1 MAKKTAPLL
10 PTTNQLLTDFGER
23 LKLARLRRK
32 LTAKQ
37 VAERA
42 GMSPMTLRSL
52 EAGGTGVTIGAYLSV
67 MQVLGLEN
75 DLNKLAAEDQLGRQL
90 QDSRLIKKDIV
101 FTSKAKPN
109 KAPVDKKP
117 RSEAAYRYE
126 GSDKQAATTTKAG
139 SVANNTAHKA
149 TGTTSADL
157 AALLKPLKKSIKGS

>member
-1 MAKKTAPLL
+1 M
-10 PTTNQLLTDFGER
+10 LTDFGER

-52 EAGGTGVTIGAYLSV
+52 EAGGAGVTIGAYLSV
-67 MQVLGLEN
+67 MQVLGLES

-90 QDSRLIKKDIV
+90 QDSRLIKNEIV
-101 FTSKAKPN
+101 FTSKAKPS
-109 KAPVDKKP
+109 KAPADKKP
-117 RSEAAYRYE
+117 RPELAHKYE
-126 GSDKQAATTTKAG
+126 GSDKQAATATKAG
-139 SVANNTAHKA
+139 SVANNTARS
-149 TGTTSADL
+149 TTSADL

>member
-1 MAKKTAPLL
+1 
-10 PTTNQLLTDFGER
+10 
-23 LKLARLRRK
+23 
-32 LTAKQ
+32 
-37 VAERA
+37 
-42 GMSPMTLRSL
+42 MTLRSL
-52 EAGGTGVTIGAYLSV
+52 EAGGAGVTIDAYLSV

-90 QDSRLIKKDIV
+90 QDFRLIKKDIL

-139 SVANNTAHKA
+139 SVAHNTAHKA